1 MSADN
6 EIVHMLGYLTP
17 EQWADALDEG
27 QGLNKKIIYELMMV
41 QEQVYAFDLI
51 KDVEAVV
58 ENLKRVRKRKK

>member
-17 EQWADALDEG
+17 KQWADALDER
-27 QGLNKKIIYELMMV
+27 QGLNEKIIYELMRV
-41 QEQVYAFDLI
+41 QEQAYAFDLI
-51 KDVEAVV
+51 KDVEAVI